1 MGDFGMEEKV
11 LNILKKIKSDIDIK
25 DYDMDLFA
33 NDVLNSLAIVSIL
46 VMIEE
51 TFSIEIDPEDIV
63 PENFQSMRTICR
75 LIETYARQ

>member
-1 MGDFGMEEKV
+1 MEEKV

-46 VMIEE
+46 VMRKI
-51 TFSIEIDPEDIV
+51 
-63 PENFQSMRTICR
+63 
-75 LIETYARQ
+75 